1 MFDCFG
7 RNISPPIRHKRVT
20 SNLQV
25 KQANQTDFFLTN
37 CINQKYEHIKLAYN
51 KKNITVENI
60 IFSNGFEYVVSNFVD
75 DEFDPYL
82 GIWYYNNIIA
92 VPEFYTFKYPYD
104 LDEYVQFQKNMQDK
118 ITTLLEIPVPA
129 ITEQRFSDP
138 DTWLRRLGEERRR
151 YTAEVLKSIMNPYL
165 DSKHLTELILER
177 EIHPTNAL
185 NNRIA
190 RLEYKVPILRM
201 CRLIALVLAVNI
213 PPDFMRTLHRNDED
227 RLCIL
232 SNYKSPDKFAFRQ
245 MDGIWWQVEF
255 KKLDNKILKL
265 KEHVSLMKSMV

>member
-1 MFDCFG
+1 MKLFCFF
-7 RNISPPIRHKRVT
+7 ISFVIVNVST
-20 SNLQV
+20 Q
-25 KQANQTDFFLTN
+25 LT
-37 CINQKYEHIKLAYN
+37 KYTMEVLITNEHIKLAYN

-60 IFSNGFEYVVSNFVD
+60 IFSR
-75 DEFDPYL
+75 
-82 GIWYYNNIIA
+82 IWYYNNIIA